1 MTVYSSLQNIASEE
15 DKESKIETLG
25 TSTDENLKK
34 SSCVLLEIGNKVP
47 WIWHLLVSFKLQASA
62 GSPFS

>member
-47 WIWHLLVSFKLQASA
+47 WI
-62 GSPFS
+62 